1 MIRFHFTNSF
11 TLKNK
16 RKIKHWLKDTIVNE
30 KKKVGDINYVFC
42 SKEYLKKM
50 NNDYL
55 SKNYETD
62 VISFDFS
69 KDNKIS
75 GDIYI
80 STETVKKNSSI
91 FNVGFINELKRVMVH
106 GLLHLLNYND
116 KSKQELKIMRE
127 KQKMKR
133 WKTDKRYTEK
143 NN

>member
-16 RKIKHWLKDTIVNE
+16 RKIKNWLKDTVVNE
-30 KKKVGDINYVFC
+30 KKKVGDINYIFC
-42 SKEYLKKM
+42 SKKYLKKM

-69 KDNKIS
+69 NDNKIS

-80 STETVKKNSSI
+80 SSETVKKNSII
-91 FNVGFINELKRVMVH
+91 FNVCFNNELKRVMVH

-127 KQKMKR
+127 KENFYIKL
-133 WKTDKRYTEK
+133 
-143 NN
+143 NS

>member
-30 KKKVGDINYVFC
+30 KKKVGDINYIFC

-69 KDNKIS
+69 KNNKIS

-80 STETVKKNSSI
+80 SSETVKKNSII
-91 FNVGFINELKRVMVH
+91 FNVCFNNELKRVMVH

-127 KQKMKR
+127 KENF
-133 WKTDKRYTEK
+133 YI
-143 NN
+143 NLNS

>member
-16 RKIKHWLKDTIVNE
+16 RKIKNWLKSTIVNE
-30 KKKVGDINYVFC
+30 KKKIGDINYIFC
-42 SKEYLKKM
+42 SKEYLKKI

-80 STETVKKNSSI
+80 SSETVKKNSII
-91 FNVGFINELKRVMVH
+91 FNVGFSNELKRVMVH

-116 KSKQELKIMRE
+116 KSNQELQIMRE
-127 KQKMKR
+127 KENF
-133 WKTDKRYTEK
+133 YI
-143 NN
+143 NLIS

>member
-16 RKIKHWLKDTIVNE
+16 RKIKNWLRDTIVNE
-30 KKKVGDINYVFC
+30 KKKVGDINYIFC
-42 SKEYLKKM
+42 SKQYLKKM

-80 STETVKKNSSI
+80 SSETVKKNSII
-91 FNVGFINELKRVMVH
+91 FNVCFNNELKRVMVH

-127 KQKMKR
+127 KENF
-133 WKTDKRYTEK
+133 YI
-143 NN
+143 NLNS

>member
-16 RKIKHWLKDTIVNE
+16 RKIKNWLKDTIVNE
-30 KKKVGDINYVFC
+30 KKKVGDINYIFC
-42 SKEYLKKM
+42 SKQYLKKI

-69 KDNKIS
+69 DDNKIS

-80 STETVKKNSSI
+80 SSETVKKNSII
-91 FNVGFINELKRVMVH
+91 FNVCFNNELKRVMVH

-127 KQKMKR
+127 KENF
-133 WKTDKRYTEK
+133 YI
-143 NN
+143 NLNS

>member
-16 RKIKHWLKDTIVNE
+16 RKIKNWLKDTVVNE
-30 KKKVGDINYVFC
+30 KKKVGDINYIFC

-80 STETVKKNSSI
+80 SSETVKKNSII
-91 FNVGFINELKRVMVH
+91 FNVCFNNELKRVMVH

-127 KQKMKR
+127 KENF
-133 WKTDKRYTEK
+133 YI
-143 NN
+143 NLNS

>member
-16 RKIKHWLKDTIVNE
+16 RKIKNWLKDTIVNE
-30 KKKVGDINYVFC
+30 KKKVGDINYIFC

-69 KDNKIS
+69 KNNKVS

-80 STETVKKNSSI
+80 SSETVKKNSII
-91 FNVGFINELKRVMVH
+91 FNVCFNNELKRVMVH

-127 KQKMKR
+127 KENF
-133 WKTDKRYTEK
+133 YI
-143 NN
+143 NLNS

>member
-16 RKIKHWLKDTIVNE
+16 RKIKNWLKNTVVNE
-30 KKKVGDINYVFC
+30 KKKVGDINYIFC

-62 VISFDFS
+62 VISFEFS

-80 STETVKKNSSI
+80 SSETVKKNSII
-91 FNVGFINELKRVMVH
+91 FNVGLNSELKRVMVH

-127 KQKMKR
+127 KENF
-133 WKTDKRYTEK
+133 YI
-143 NN
+143 NLSS

>member
-16 RKIKHWLKDTIVNE
+16 RKIKNWLKDTIVNE
-30 KKKVGDINYVFC
+30 KKKVGDINYIFC
-42 SKEYLKKM
+42 SKQYLKKM

-80 STETVKKNSSI
+80 SSETVKKNSII
-91 FNVGFINELKRVMVH
+91 FNVCFNNELKRVMVH

-116 KSKQELKIMRE
+116 KSEQELKTMRE
-127 KQKMKR
+127 KENFYINL
-133 WKTDKRYTEK
+133 TS
-143 NN
+143 

>member
-16 RKIKHWLKDTIVNE
+16 RKIKNWLKDTIVNE
-30 KKKVGDINYVFC
+30 KKKVGDINYIFC
-42 SKEYLKKM
+42 SKQYLKKI

-55 SKNYETD
+55 SKDYETD

-75 GDIYI
+75 GDIYV
-80 STETVKKNSSI
+80 SSETVKKNSII
-91 FNVGFINELKRVMVH
+91 FNVDFNNELKRVMVH

-127 KQKMKR
+127 KENF
-133 WKTDKRYTEK
+133 YI
-143 NN
+143 NLNS

>member
-16 RKIKHWLKDTIVNE
+16 RKIKNWLKDTIVNE
-30 KKKVGDINYVFC
+30 KKKVGDINYIFC
-42 SKEYLKKM
+42 SKQYLKKM

-80 STETVKKNSSI
+80 SSETVKKNSII
-91 FNVGFINELKRVMVH
+91 FNVCFNNELKRVMVH

-127 KQKMKR
+127 KENFYINL
-133 WKTDKRYTEK
+133 TS
-143 NN
+143 

>member
-16 RKIKHWLKDTIVNE
+16 RKIKNWLKDTIVNE
-30 KKKVGDINYVFC
+30 KKKVGDINYIFC

-69 KDNKIS
+69 NDNKIS

-80 STETVKKNSSI
+80 SSETVKKNSII
-91 FNVGFINELKRVMVH
+91 FNVCFNNELKRVMVH

-116 KSKQELKIMRE
+116 KSNQEQKIMRE
-127 KQKMKR
+127 KENFYIKL
-133 WKTDKRYTEK
+133 
-143 NN
+143 NS

>member
-16 RKIKHWLKDTIVNE
+16 RKIKNWLKDTIVNE
-30 KKKVGDINYVFC
+30 KKKIGDINYIFC

-80 STETVKKNSSI
+80 SSETVKKNSII
-91 FNVGFINELKRVMVH
+91 FNVCFNNELKRVMVH

-127 KQKMKR
+127 KENF
-133 WKTDKRYTEK
+133 YI
-143 NN
+143 NLNG

>member
-16 RKIKHWLKDTIVNE
+16 RKIKNWLKDTILNE
-30 KKKVGDINYVFC
+30 KKKVGDINYIFC

-55 SKNYETD
+55 TKNYETD

-69 KDNKIS
+69 NDNKIS

-80 STETVKKNSSI
+80 SSETVKNNSII
-91 FNVGFINELKRVMVH
+91 FNVCFNNELKRVMVH

-127 KQKMKR
+127 KENF
-133 WKTDKRYTEK
+133 YI
-143 NN
+143 NLNS

>member
-16 RKIKHWLKDTIVNE
+16 RKIKNWLKDTIVNE
-30 KKKVGDINYVFC
+30 KKKVGDINYIFC

-80 STETVKKNSSI
+80 SSETVKKNSII
-91 FNVGFINELKRVMVH
+91 FNVCFNNELKRVMVH

-127 KQKMKR
+127 KENF
-133 WKTDKRYTEK
+133 YI
-143 NN
+143 NLSG

>member
-16 RKIKHWLKDTIVNE
+16 RKIKNWLKDTIVNE
-30 KKKVGDINYVFC
+30 QKKVGDINYIFC

-80 STETVKKNSSI
+80 SSETVKKNSII
-91 FNVGFINELKRVMVH
+91 FNVCFNNELKRVMVH

-127 KQKMKR
+127 KENF
-133 WKTDKRYTEK
+133 YI
-143 NN
+143 NLNS

>member
-69 KDNKIS
+69 KDNIIS

-80 STETVKKNSSI
+80 STETVKKNSII

-127 KQKMKR
+127 KENF
-133 WKTDKRYTEK
+133 YI
-143 NN
+143 NLSS

>member
-1 MIRFHFTNSF
+1 MIRLHFTNSF

-16 RKIKHWLKDTIVNE
+16 RKIKNWLKDTIVNE
-30 KKKVGDINYVFC
+30 KKKVGDINYIFC

-80 STETVKKNSSI
+80 SSETVKKNSSI
-91 FNVGFINELKRVMVH
+91 FNVGFSNELKRVMVH

-116 KSKQELKIMRE
+116 KSKQELKMMRE
-127 KQKMKR
+127 KENF
-133 WKTDKRYTEK
+133 YI
-143 NN
+143 NLIG

>member
-16 RKIKHWLKDTIVNE
+16 RKIKNWLKDTIVNE
-30 KKKVGDINYVFC
+30 KKKVGDINYIFC

-80 STETVKKNSSI
+80 SSETVKKNSII
-91 FNVGFINELKRVMVH
+91 FNVCFNNELKRVMVH
-106 GLLHLLNYND
+106 
-116 KSKQELKIMRE
+116 
-127 KQKMKR
+127 
-133 WKTDKRYTEK
+133 
-143 NN
+143 

>member
-1 MIRFHFTNSF
+1 MIRLHFTNSF

-16 RKIKHWLKDTIVNE
+16 RKIKNWLKDTIVNE
-30 KKKVGDINYVFC
+30 KKKVGDINYIFC

-80 STETVKKNSSI
+80 SSETVKKNSII
-91 FNVGFINELKRVMVH
+91 FNVGFSNELKRVMVH

-127 KQKMKR
+127 KENF
-133 WKTDKRYTEK
+133 YI
-143 NN
+143 NLNS

>member
-1 MIRFHFTNSF
+1 MIRFHFTNNF

-16 RKIKHWLKDTIVNE
+16 RKIKNWLKDTILNE
-30 KKKVGDINYVFC
+30 KKKIGDINYIFC
-42 SKEYLKKM
+42 SKEQLKKM

-62 VISFDFS
+62 VISFDFT

-80 STETVKKNSSI
+80 STETVKKNSII
-91 FNVGFINELKRVMVH
+91 FNVGFNNELKRVMVH

-127 KQKMKR
+127 KENF
-133 WKTDKRYTEK
+133 YI
-143 NN
+143 NLNS

>member
-69 KDNKIS
+69 NDNKIS

-80 STETVKKNSSI
+80 SSETVKKNSII
-91 FNVGFINELKRVMVH
+91 FNVCFNNELKRVMVH

-116 KSKQELKIMRE
+116 KSKQEMKIMRE
-127 KQKMKR
+127 KENF
-133 WKTDKRYTEK
+133 YI
-143 NN
+143 NLNS

>member
-16 RKIKHWLKDTIVNE
+16 RKIKNWLKDTIVNE
-30 KKKVGDINYVFC
+30 KKKVGDINYIFC
-42 SKEYLKKM
+42 SKQYLKKM

-80 STETVKKNSSI
+80 SSETVKKNSII
-91 FNVGFINELKRVMVH
+91 FNVCFNNELKRVMVH

-116 KSKQELKIMRE
+116 KSNQELQIMRE
-127 KQKMKR
+127 KENF
-133 WKTDKRYTEK
+133 YI
-143 NN
+143 NLIS

>member
-16 RKIKHWLKDTIVNE
+16 RKIKNWLKDTIVNE
-30 KKKVGDINYVFC
+30 KKKVGDINYIFC
-42 SKEYLKKM
+42 SKQYLKKM

-69 KDNKIS
+69 KNNKVS

-80 STETVKKNSSI
+80 SSETVKKNSII
-91 FNVGFINELKRVMVH
+91 FNVCFNNELKRVMVH

-127 KQKMKR
+127 KENF
-133 WKTDKRYTEK
+133 YI
-143 NN
+143 NLNS

>member
-16 RKIKHWLKDTIVNE
+16 RKIKNWLKNTVVNE
-30 KKKVGDINYVFC
+30 KKKVGDINYIFC
-42 SKEYLKKM
+42 SKEYLKII

-62 VISFDFS
+62 VISFEFS

-80 STETVKKNSSI
+80 SSETVKKNSII
-91 FNVGFINELKRVMVH
+91 FNVCFNNELKRVMVH

-127 KQKMKR
+127 KENF
-133 WKTDKRYTEK
+133 YI
-143 NN
+143 NLSS

>member
-16 RKIKHWLKDTIVNE
+16 RKIKNWLKDTIVNE
-30 KKKVGDINYVFC
+30 KKKVGDINYIFC
-42 SKEYLKKM
+42 SKQYLKKM

-80 STETVKKNSSI
+80 SSETVKKNSII
-91 FNVGFINELKRVMVH
+91 FNVCFNNELKRVMVH

-116 KSKQELKIMRE
+116 KSRQELKIMRE
-127 KQKMKR
+127 KENF
-133 WKTDKRYTEK
+133 YI
-143 NN
+143 NLNS

>member
-11 TLKNK
+11 ALKNK
-16 RKIKHWLKDTIVNE
+16 RKIKNWLKDTIVNE
-30 KKKVGDINYVFC
+30 KKKVGDINYIFC
-42 SKEYLKKM
+42 SKQYLKKM

-69 KDNKIS
+69 KNNKIS

-80 STETVKKNSSI
+80 SSETVKKNSII
-91 FNVGFINELKRVMVH
+91 FNVCFNNELKRVMVH

-127 KQKMKR
+127 KENF
-133 WKTDKRYTEK
+133 YI
-143 NN
+143 NLNS

>member
-16 RKIKHWLKDTIVNE
+16 RKIKNWLKDTIVNE
-30 KKKVGDINYVFC
+30 KKKVGEISDIFC
-42 SKEYLKKM
+42 SKQDLQKM

-55 SKNYETD
+55 SKDYETD

-80 STETVKKNSSI
+80 SSETVKKNSII
-91 FNVGFINELKRVMVH
+91 FNVCFNNELKRVMVH

-127 KQKMKR
+127 KENFYINLN
-133 WKTDKRYTEK
+133 D
-143 NN
+143 

>member
-16 RKIKHWLKDTIVNE
+16 RKIKNWLKDTIVNE
-30 KKKVGDINYVFC
+30 KKKVGDINYIFC
-42 SKEYLKKM
+42 SKEYLKKI

-80 STETVKKNSSI
+80 SSETVKKNSII
-91 FNVGFINELKRVMVH
+91 FNVCFNNELKRVMVH

-127 KQKMKR
+127 KENF
-133 WKTDKRYTEK
+133 YI
-143 NN
+143 NLNS

>member
-16 RKIKHWLKDTIVNE
+16 RKIKNWLKDTIVNE
-30 KKKVGDINYVFC
+30 KKKVGDINYIFC
-42 SKEYLKKM
+42 SKQYLKKM

-80 STETVKKNSSI
+80 SSETVKKNSII
-91 FNVGFINELKRVMVH
+91 FNVCFNNELKRVMVH
-106 GLLHLLNYND
+106 GLLHLLSYND

-127 KQKMKR
+127 KENF
-133 WKTDKRYTEK
+133 YI
-143 NN
+143 NLNS

>member
-16 RKIKHWLKDTIVNE
+16 RKIKNWLKDTIVNE
-30 KKKVGDINYVFC
+30 KKKVGDINYIFC

-80 STETVKKNSSI
+80 SSETVKKNSII
-91 FNVGFINELKRVMVH
+91 FNVGFSNELKRVMVH

-116 KSKQELKIMRE
+116 KSNQELQIMRE
-127 KQKMKR
+127 KENF
-133 WKTDKRYTEK
+133 YI
-143 NN
+143 NLNS

>member
-16 RKIKHWLKDTIVNE
+16 RKIKNWLKDTIVHE
-30 KKKVGDINYVFC
+30 KKEVGDINYIFC

-80 STETVKKNSSI
+80 SSETVKKNSII
-91 FNVGFINELKRVMVH
+91 FNVDFNNELKRVMVH

-116 KSKQELKIMRE
+116 KSNQEQKIMRE
-127 KQKMKR
+127 KENFYIKL
-133 WKTDKRYTEK
+133 
-143 NN
+143 NS

>member
-16 RKIKHWLKDTIVNE
+16 RKIKNWLKDTIVNE
-30 KKKVGDINYVFC
+30 KKKVGDINYIFC

-80 STETVKKNSSI
+80 SSETVKKNSII
-91 FNVGFINELKRVMVH
+91 FNACFNNELKRVMVH

-127 KQKMKR
+127 KENF
-133 WKTDKRYTEK
+133 YI
-143 NN
+143 NLNS

>member
-16 RKIKHWLKDTIVNE
+16 RKIKNWLKDTVVNE
-30 KKKVGDINYVFC
+30 KNKVGDINYIFC

-55 SKNYETD
+55 SENYETD

-80 STETVKKNSSI
+80 SSETVKKNSII
-91 FNVGFINELKRVMVH
+91 FNVDFNNELKRVMVH

-116 KSKQELKIMRE
+116 KSNQEQKIMRE
-127 KQKMKR
+127 KENF
-133 WKTDKRYTEK
+133 YI
-143 NN
+143 NLNS

>member
-16 RKIKHWLKDTIVNE
+16 RKIKNWLKDTIVNE
-30 KKKVGDINYVFC
+30 KKKVGDINYIFC
-42 SKEYLKKM
+42 SKQYLKKM

-80 STETVKKNSSI
+80 SSETVKKNSII
-91 FNVGFINELKRVMVH
+91 FNVCFNNELKRVMVH

-116 KSKQELKIMRE
+116 KSGQELKIMRE
-127 KQKMKR
+127 KENF
-133 WKTDKRYTEK
+133 YI
-143 NN
+143 NLNS

>member
-16 RKIKHWLKDTIVNE
+16 RKIKNWLKDTIVNE
-30 KKKVGDINYVFC
+30 KKKVGDINYIFC

-62 VISFDFS
+62 VICFDFS
-69 KDNKIS
+69 IDNKIS

-80 STETVKKNSSI
+80 SSETVKKNSII
-91 FNVGFINELKRVMVH
+91 FNVCFNNELKRVMVH

-116 KSKQELKIMRE
+116 KSKQDQKIMRE
-127 KQKMKR
+127 KENF
-133 WKTDKRYTEK
+133 YI
-143 NN
+143 NLSS